1 MKRLRKSVAMVVAV
15 VTLSAAISQ
24 PASAGLTFTTT
35 YDSSVDANARGKI
48 DAVLAGYSALFSDN
62 VNVSLKFT
70 NSGTGLGTSLTYS
83 FAKSYQD
90 FRTALASDASSA
102 NDGIALSHLP
112 SGINNPVNST
122 ASISQGRPGWAA
134 IGINVD
140 VSGIANYFD
149 GEIDLNLAEMNY
161 DRIAID
167 PNKYDLQAVT
177 QHEVNEVLGVISN
190 VGNTDPRPIDLFRY
204 DSNGNRTFTTAGDDA
219 YFSIDGTTKLARFNQ
234 EAGGDYGDFW
244 SAHGGNVPQ
253 VQDAFSSPGA
263 TPNMNA
269 ELVMLDVV
277 GWNRI
282 SNVPE
287 PSSLAIVGLIAGALA
302 TCRRR
307 R

>member
-1 MKRLRKSVAMVVAV
+1 MRQIQKHVATIVAV
-15 VTLSAAISQ
+15 TTLSIAIVQ
-24 PASAGLTFTTT
+24 PVSAGLTFITT
-35 YDSSVDANARGKI
+35 YDSSVDTNARGKI
-48 DAVLAGYSALFSDN
+48 DAVLDGYSALFSDN

-83 FAKSYQD
+83 FENSYQN
-90 FRTALASDASSA
+90 FRTALAADASSA
-102 NDGIALSHLP
+102 NDNIALAHLP
-112 SGINNPVNST
+112 GGTINPVNST
-122 ASISQGRPGWAA
+122 AFISQGRPGWAA
-134 IGINVD
+134 IGLNVD

-149 GEIDLNLAEMNY
+149 GEIDLNLALMNY

-204 DSNGNRTFTTAGDDA
+204 DSNGNRTFTKTGDDA
-219 YFSIDGTTKLARFNQ
+219 YLSIDGTTKLARFNQ
-234 EAGGDYGDFW
+234 VAGGDYGDFW
-244 SAHGGNVPQ
+244 SAGGQVPQ
-253 VQDAFSSPGA
+253 VQDAFSTPGS

-287 PSSLAIVGLIAGALA
+287 PGSLAVVGLIAGALVS
-302 TCRRR
+302 CRRR